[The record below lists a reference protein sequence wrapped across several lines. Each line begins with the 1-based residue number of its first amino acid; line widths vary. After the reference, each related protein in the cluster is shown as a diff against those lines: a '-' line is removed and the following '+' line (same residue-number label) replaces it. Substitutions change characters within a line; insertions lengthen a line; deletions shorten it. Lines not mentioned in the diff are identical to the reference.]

1 MTISVNTNW
10 FNGFN
15 LERVFSF
22 LSAELDAVREA
33 LGHLREEM
41 SGGDEE
47 YEWERQCEII
57 MRANSAL
64 NLTEFAAI
72 VIGRARHL
80 LASSVGSAPDDA
92 PGDRKSTGF
101 QGTAASRGPD
111 ALCWRKV
118 ALRQAADVLGKLAM
132 EPCRSHL
139 FLKPC
144 DGIDGD
150 GPMQHSRGSEEE
162 DDANATDLD
171 STRLLHEAR
180 SSIERF
186 LGETLYRTTPENNC
200 T

>member
-1 MTISVNTNW
+1 M
-10 FNGFN
+10 
-15 LERVFSF
+15 FSF

-47 YEWERQCEII
+47 REWERQCEVI

-72 VIGRARHL
+72 VISRARHL
-80 LASSVGSAPDDA
+80 LASGVGSAPSDA

-101 QGTAASRGPD
+101 HGTAASKGSYELR
-111 ALCWRKV
+111 WRKI
-118 ALRQAADVLGKLAM
+118 ALRQAADVLEKVAM

-150 GPMQHSRGSEEE
+150 GVMEHSLESKE
-162 DDANATDLD
+162 DANANANAADLD
-171 STRLLHEAR
+171 SARLLHEAR
-180 SSIERF
+180 SSIQRF
-186 LGETLYRTTPENNC
+186 LGDTLYRTTPENNC